1 MRKEIVNIKV
11 DTCCLSCKKCYMDEE
26 DEECEKLFC
35 SVDGREVDGE
45 SDCPLW
51 ECNFDVFN
59 VCGFEVEGAETAAL
73 FDTNIVDNKNINLA
87 KQMGYI
93 K

>member
-1 MRKEIVNIKV
+1 MRVEIVKIKV
-11 DTCCLSCKKCYMDEE
+11 EARCLSCEKCYVDE
-26 DEECEKLFC
+26 DDKDCEQLFC
-35 SVDGREVDGE
+35 SVDGSEVDDE
-45 SDCPLW
+45 HDCPLW

-59 VCGFEVEGAETAAL
+59 VCGFEVEGAETPTL
-73 FDTNIVDNKNINLA
+73 SDGETVDHKNVNLA